1 MKDPNLMRE
10 AMSRQGTKISVNGT
24 KYLFAGQ
31 PDKVAFAQGG
41 EGLVQ
46 LATNQS
52 TGVEY
57 RIKCFWDPNS
67 LRKQRCEML
76 VKQQLAN
83 LTKERADAL
92 GGAPFEMTARLG
104 SLTPFA
110 VIMKNIKGVSWAN
123 FKEAGREALRAGSYP
138 PPHWPSLQVRSTW
151 AFGLATAVLDMEK
164 RNFIHAD
171 LSDGNV
177 VVTPGGQYSGDMAL
191 VDFDAFVHPQFP
203 HLDRT
208 CRGTP
213 GYAAPEIW
221 SGQSVQAGSDRIG
234 MAILI
239 QEFLVFGDAAITPED
254 ADSFLSG
261 YDQEA
266 DISVGKGEAFPYFAA
281 KYPELA
287 DLLIQTFKA
296 RKPQERPSPALWRPY
311 LRSLALNGTLRKRLV
326 NVSLEPYP
334 IGKGI
339 GKLQL
344 SDSEV
349 SLDLSRTKYAIRAT
363 LCRNSDGSIDVVVH
377 ALGVIRIKEPNQHW
391 PIYGGS
397 TRIPIR
403 SGMLLSDPE
412 GKSGAMIQATEKK

>member
-31 PDKVAFAQGG
+31 PDKVSFAQGG

-164 RNFIHAD
+164 RNFI
-171 LSDGNV
+171 
-177 VVTPGGQYSGDMAL
+177 
-191 VDFDAFVHPQFP
+191 
-203 HLDRT
+203 
-208 CRGTP
+208 
-213 GYAAPEIW
+213 
-221 SGQSVQAGSDRIG
+221 
-234 MAILI
+234 
-239 QEFLVFGDAAITPED
+239 
-254 ADSFLSG
+254 
-261 YDQEA
+261 
-266 DISVGKGEAFPYFAA
+266 
-281 KYPELA
+281 
-287 DLLIQTFKA
+287 
-296 RKPQERPSPALWRPY
+296 
-311 LRSLALNGTLRKRLV
+311 
-326 NVSLEPYP
+326 
-334 IGKGI
+334 
-339 GKLQL
+339 
-344 SDSEV
+344 
-349 SLDLSRTKYAIRAT
+349 
-363 LCRNSDGSIDVVVH
+363 
-377 ALGVIRIKEPNQHW
+377 
-391 PIYGGS
+391 
-397 TRIPIR
+397 
-403 SGMLLSDPE
+403 
-412 GKSGAMIQATEKK
+412 